1 MNISTKTKKRVFT
14 VALSL
19 LIVVVLILRACT
31 IGGEAQQGRIVD
43 ENGQPVED
51 ALVLVTWV
59 GNQAISLAD
68 STYACIHLDV
78 AKTDKDGRY
87 SIPSWTY
94 KRMNR
99 IDFWI
104 SDLNGHVQVY
114 KKGYH
119 WKSSRLIPF
128 EGTREERFEYL
139 YKLHKSANC
148 GSSEE
153 YKKAFVWLKSLYREA
168 AGIAV
173 TEREKNLA
181 VLIRNNSV
189 IAWTGDMTLSGRDIK
204 HLLRNNL
211 RLREALN
218 EK

>member
-104 SDLNGHVQVY
+104 SDVGELIHVY
-114 KKGYH
+114 KKGYQL
-119 WKSSRLIPF
+119 KSGRLVPF
-128 EGTREERFEYL
+128 EGSKQDRLKYLLDLSRDAFCGTIDERKKSFSWHRALYLEANDLVKIDKEKELAMAIKYNAVKAWIGDSKTMSSRE
-139 YKLHKSANC
+139 
-148 GSSEE
+148 
-153 YKKAFVWLKSLYREA
+153 
-168 AGIAV
+168 I
-173 TEREKNLA
+173 EKI
-181 VLIRNNSV
+181 IRNIPELN
-189 IAWTGDMTLSGRDIK
+189 
-204 HLLRNNL
+204 
-211 RLREALN
+211 EAL
-218 EK
+218 K